1 MSHIP
6 AELYYSQNHE
16 WLRVEAEHRYRIG
29 ITDHAQSLLGEIIF
43 VDLPGLGETFIAG
56 ENCAVTE
63 SVKAAS
69 DISAPISGK
78 IVAINEDLE
87 SDPEL
92 INRDPYGAGWLLVIQ
107 SLDDSELNSLSS
119 AVDYQEALEEEE
131 S

>member
-1 MSHIP
+1 MSHTP

-16 WLRVEAEHRYRIG
+16 WLRVEAEHRHRVG

-69 DISAPISGK
+69 DISAPMSGK

-87 SDPEL
+87 SNPEL
-92 INRDPYGAGWLLVIQ
+92 INRDPYGAGWLFVIQ
-107 SLDDSELNSLSS
+107 VMDDSELNSLLS
-119 AVDYQEALEEEE
+119 ARDYQEALEEQE
-131 S
+131 

>member
-1 MSHIP
+1 MSNIP

-69 DISAPISGK
+69 DISAPMSGK
-78 IVAINEDLE
+78 IIAINEDLE

-92 INRDPYGAGWLLVIQ
+92 INRDPYGAGWLFVIQ
-107 SLDDSELNSLSS
+107 SRDDSELKSLSS
-119 AVDYQEALEEEE
+119 AVDYQEALEKQE
-131 S
+131 